1 MSSSAKSTMSET
13 DFIRGIVQRTGCGLL
28 LDVNNVFVSAT
39 NHGYSALDYLS
50 DFPIEH
56 VGEIHLAGHAEQVD
70 DEGDRLLIDS
80 HDGPVTDAVWK
91 LFEIV
96 VSRSGPIPTLVEWDS
111 NIPDWPVLKA
121 EAGPHRRSWTVTQH
135 PSHPEKSMRVVER
148 IPRHDGG
155 QLSFAVAFSP
165 ALLDPQS
172 ETPAAVTGPNEKA
185 AVRRYNVYRNNVTV
199 SLIDALAAIF
209 PATQRITGVEFFR
222 AMARFHV
229 RATPPTSPLLF
240 EYGRD
245 FAGFIERY
253 EYARSMPWL
262 ADVARIERA
271 WLDAYHAADMETL
284 RPEALASIPPERLPD
299 VFFVP
304 HPATRIVC
312 SEFPAVS
319 IFVPNRSEGPGDPI
333 VPVAPQDALITRPGL
348 EVVVRHL
355 PPGGATFLA
364 CLISGQTLGQAVS
377 AAFEASTAFDLPAN
391 IAGMIEA
398 GVFTAIDSGDPG

>member
-1 MSSSAKSTMSET
+1 
-13 DFIRGIVQRTGCGLL
+13 
-28 LDVNNVFVSAT
+28 
-39 NHGYSALDYLS
+39 
-50 DFPIEH
+50 
-56 VGEIHLAGHAEQVD
+56 
-70 DEGDRLLIDS
+70 
-80 HDGPVTDAVWK
+80 
-91 LFEIV
+91 
-96 VSRSGPIPTLVEWDS
+96 
-111 NIPDWPVLKA
+111 
-121 EAGPHRRSWTVTQH
+121 
-135 PSHPEKSMRVVER
+135 MRVVER
-148 IPRHDGG
+148 IGRHDGG
-155 QLSFAVAFSP
+155 RLSFAAGFSP

-172 ETPAAVTGPNEKA
+172 ETPAAVAGPNEKA
-185 AVRRYNVYRNNVTV
+185 AARRYNVYRNNVTV
-199 SLIDALAAIF
+199 SLINALAAIF

-245 FAGFIERY
+245 FPDFIERY

-271 WLDAYHAADMETL
+271 WLDAYHAADTETL
-284 RPEALASIPPERLPD
+284 RPEALACIPPERLSD

-319 IFVPNRSEGPGDPI
+319 IFVPNRSEGPWDPI
-333 VPVAPQDALITRPGL
+333 VAIAPQDALITRPGL

-355 PPGGATFLA
+355 PPGGAIFLA

-377 AAFEASTAFDLPAN
+377 AAFEASAAFDLPAN

-398 GVFTAIDSGDPG
+398 GVFTAIDSGDLG